1 MYVFSP
7 RYNIEY
13 NWDTKKIMDRK
24 RCVPCR
30 PVDRWFQVKDVGVNS
45 VYAAGWSVLQQLA
58 LAINDTATA
67 ELCASEAAT
76 SAAAIISKMYVPA
89 LDGFRSLY
97 VDWDGEEK
105 ISTPNVI
112 QNLFPLL
119 LPVLPQNFV
128 AKLVDEVRS
137 GSKFNSTFVLPTVAL
152 DDPKFCAT
160 FDADLMWRGP
170 VWGFTNWFVMEG
182 LQTHGYDDEVR
193 QTDQAFP

>member
-1 MYVFSP
+1 M
-7 RYNIEY
+7 
-13 NWDTKKIMDRK
+13 
-24 RCVPCR
+24 PCR

-45 VYAAGWSVLQQLA
+45 VYAAGWSVLQHLA

-97 VDWDGEEK
+97 VDWDGQEK

-128 AKLVDEVRS
+128 AKLVEEVLKKKVPCSHLIFIRFT
-137 GSKFNSTFVLPTVAL
+137 GSQQQQIQQYLCSSHCSA
-152 DDPKFCAT
+152 
-160 FDADLMWRGP
+160 G
-170 VWGFTNWFVMEG
+170 
-182 LQTHGYDDEVR
+182 
-193 QTDQAFP
+193 

>member
-13 NWDTKKIMDRK
+13 HWDTKKIMDRK
-24 RCVPCR
+24 RCMPCR

-45 VYAAGWSVLQQLA
+45 VYAAGWSVLQHLA

-97 VDWDGEEK
+97 VDWDGQEK

-128 AKLVDEVRS
+128 AKLVEEVLKKKVPCSHLIFIRFT
-137 GSKFNSTFVLPTVAL
+137 GSQQQQIQQYLCSSHCSA
-152 DDPKFCAT
+152 
-160 FDADLMWRGP
+160 G
-170 VWGFTNWFVMEG
+170 
-182 LQTHGYDDEVR
+182 
-193 QTDQAFP
+193 